1 MIFTRYGI
9 IKNNH
14 LILYKLNTETILISA
29 ITEIK
34 ISKRPTTDSWKWS
47 NYFKNKSYN
56 FTITM
61 DNSKKNTFSF
71 RKSDLPAALAFK
83 TLLWHT
89 QFNLQETILNKGHG
103 QGV

>member
-47 NYFKNKSYN
+47 NYFKNNRYI
-56 FTITM
+56 FTITV

-71 RKSDLPAALAFK
+71 GKSDLPAALAFK